1 MKEKCEPTEM
11 LFVFIKSEL
20 SKSFAQSGAAEFL
33 FFFGRCEIC
42 FTGVIKRLTKINRTR
57 IWKRMLANQT
67 SQQRKFV
74 IIFKPCA
81 ITICLIYEK

>member
-33 FFFGRCEIC
+33 FFFWPLRNLFYWRDKKADED
-42 FTGVIKRLTKINRTR
+42 K
-57 IWKRMLANQT
+57 
-67 SQQRKFV
+67 
-74 IIFKPCA
+74 
-81 ITICLIYEK
+81 